1 MPVAIGTFACSLR
14 GIPCSPPAPAPL
26 GCARVKLSFFGAT
39 QTVTGSRYLLTCG
52 ERRVLVDCGLFQG
65 YKNLRLKNWNRP
77 PFDAG
82 AIDAVL
88 LTHAHLDHSGYL
100 PLLVRNGF
108 HGPIYATPATLAL
121 CRILLPDSGHLQE
134 EQAQF
139 ANRHG
144 FSKHSPAL
152 PLYTE
157 RDAHA
162 CLKRFVAVE
171 FDGKFDPISGVRAQ
185 FLRAGHLPGAA
196 SVSVRYAGTSVL
208 FSGDVGR
215 PQDPLM
221 RAPAAPAAA
230 DYVVVESTYGDRRH
244 PSVDA
249 LLELRAVLHRTCERG
264 GVLVIPT
271 FAVGRAQ
278 LLLLLIARLK
288 AAGEIADIPVFL
300 DSPMAIDATEL
311 LERFGAEHRLSA
323 SDAAAVGRV
332 ATLVREPEESKTL
345 DRLRTPAIIL
355 AASGMA
361 TGGRVLHHL
370 KVFVTDARNTILFS
384 GFQAGGTRGAA
395 LVAGAGEIR
404 IHGETFPVRAE
415 VAQLQSASAHA
426 DADEMLTWLRQIP
439 RAPRNTFV
447 THGEPAASDALRR
460 RIVSELGWP
469 ASVPEFRDELP
480 L

>member
-1 MPVAIGTFACSLR
+1 M
-14 GIPCSPPAPAPL
+14 
-26 GCARVKLSFFGAT
+26 KLSFFGAT

-65 YKNLRLKNWNRP
+65 YKYLRLKNWNQP
-77 PFDAG
+77 PFAAG

-108 HGPIYATPATLAL
+108 KGRIYATPATIEL

-139 ANRHG
+139 ANRQG

-157 RDAHA
+157 RDAYES
-162 CLKRFVAVE
+162 LKRFEAVDFGRE
-171 FDGKFDPISGVRAQ
+171 IEPTSGVRAQ
-185 FLRAGHLPGAA
+185 FMRSGHLLGAA
-196 SVSVRYAGTSVL
+196 SIKVHHAGTSVL
-208 FSGDVGR
+208 FSGDLGR

-221 RAPAAPAAA
+221 RAPVPPVAA
-230 DYVVVESTYGDRRH
+230 DYLVVESTYGDRLH
-244 PSVDA
+244 PSADV
-249 LLELRAVLHRTCERG
+249 LSELRAAIRRTSERG
-264 GVLVIPT
+264 GVIVIPT

-278 LLLLLIARLK
+278 LLLLLMARLK
-288 AAGEIADIPVFL
+288 AAGEIADIPTYL

-311 LERFGAEHRLSA
+311 LEHFAAEHRLSA
-323 SDAAAVGRV
+323 ADARAVGRS
-332 ATLVREPEESKTL
+332 AALVRTAEESKVL
-345 DRLRTPAIIL
+345 DRIREPAIIL

-370 KVFVTDARNTILFS
+370 KVFVTDARNAILFS

-395 LVAGAGEIR
+395 LVAGATQIR
-404 IHGETFPVRAE
+404 IHGESFPVRAE
-415 VAQLQSASAHA
+415 VAQLQTASAHA
-426 DADEMLTWLRQIP
+426 DADELLAWLRQIP
-439 RAPRNTFV
+439 HAPRRTFV
-447 THGEPAASDALRR
+447 THGESAASDALRQ
-460 RIVSELGWP
+460 RIQSELGWQV
-469 ASVPEFRDELP
+469 SVPEFRDEIAL
-480 L
+480 

>member
-1 MPVAIGTFACSLR
+1 MQ
-14 GIPCSPPAPAPL
+14 
-26 GCARVKLSFFGAT
+26 LSFFGAT

-65 YKNLRLKNWNRP
+65 YKHLRLKNWSRL
-77 PFDAG
+77 PFA
-82 AIDAVL
+82 ANEVDAVL

-100 PLLVRNGF
+100 PLLVKNGF
-108 HGPIYATPATLAL
+108 KGPIYATNATLEL

-157 RDAHA
+157 QDAHH
-162 CLKRFVAVE
+162 CLERFRAVSFAE
-171 FDGKFDPISGVRAQ
+171 EIEPAPGIRAS
-185 FLRAGHLPGAA
+185 FTRAGHLLGAA
-196 SVSVRYAGTSVL
+196 SVRVQHGGRSIL

-215 PQDPLM
+215 PHDPLM
-221 RAPAAPAAA
+221 RAPVAPVAA
-230 DYVVVESTYGDRRH
+230 DYLVVESTYGDRTH
-244 PSVDA
+244 PA
-249 LLELRAVLHRTCERG
+249 WEPQTELRDVIRRTCGRG
-264 GVLVIPT
+264 GVIVIPT

-278 LLLLLIARLK
+278 LLLLLIARLQ
-288 AAGEIADIPVFL
+288 ASGEIPGVPVYL

-311 LERFGAEHRLSA
+311 FARFGAEHRLSR
-323 SDAAAVGRV
+323 DEAATMGGIA
-332 ATLVREPEESKTL
+332 ALVRTAEQSKAL
-345 DRLRTPAIIL
+345 DRIRAPAIIL

-361 TGGRVLHHL
+361 TGGRVVHHL
-370 KVFVTDARNTILFS
+370 KVFAPDARNTILFS

-395 LVAGAGEIR
+395 LVAGAPQLR

-426 DADEMLTWLRQIP
+426 DADELIAWLRQLP
-439 RAPRNTFV
+439 AAPRQVFV
-447 THGEPAASDALRR
+447 THGEASASDALRH
-460 RIVSELGWP
+460 RIHAELGW
-469 ASVPEFRDELP
+469 SVIVPEYRDEVAL
-480 L
+480 

>member
-1 MPVAIGTFACSLR
+1 MQ
-14 GIPCSPPAPAPL
+14 
-26 GCARVKLSFFGAT
+26 LSFFGAT

-65 YKNLRLKNWNRP
+65 YKHLRLKNWSRL
-77 PFDAG
+77 PFA
-82 AIDAVL
+82 ANEVDAVL

-100 PLLVRNGF
+100 PLLVKNGF
-108 HGPIYATPATLAL
+108 KGPIYATNATLEL

-157 RDAHA
+157 QDAHH
-162 CLKRFVAVE
+162 CLERFRAVSFAE
-171 FDGKFDPISGVRAQ
+171 EIEPAPDIRAS
-185 FLRAGHLPGAA
+185 FARAGHLLGAA
-196 SVSVRYAGTSVL
+196 SVRVQHGGRSIL

-215 PQDPLM
+215 PHDPLM
-221 RAPAAPAAA
+221 RAPVAPVAA
-230 DYVVVESTYGDRRH
+230 DYLVVESTYGDRTH
-244 PSVDA
+244 PA
-249 LLELRAVLHRTCERG
+249 WEPQTELRDVIRRTCGRG
-264 GVLVIPT
+264 GVIVIPT

-278 LLLLLIARLK
+278 LLLLLIARLQ
-288 AAGEIADIPVFL
+288 ASGEIPGVPVYL

-311 LERFGAEHRLSA
+311 FARFGAEHRLSR
-323 SDAAAVGRV
+323 DEAATMGGIA
-332 ATLVREPEESKTL
+332 ALVRTAEQSKAL
-345 DRLRTPAIIL
+345 DRIRAPAIIL

-361 TGGRVLHHL
+361 TGGRVVHHL
-370 KVFVTDARNTILFS
+370 KVFAPDARNTILFS

-395 LVAGAGEIR
+395 LVAGAPQLR

-426 DADEMLTWLRQIP
+426 DADELIAWLRQLP
-439 RAPRNTFV
+439 AAPRQVFV
-447 THGEPAASDALRR
+447 THGEASASDALRH
-460 RIVSELGWP
+460 RIHAELGW
-469 ASVPEFRDELP
+469 SVIVPEYRDEVAL
-480 L
+480 

>member
-1 MPVAIGTFACSLR
+1 MQ
-14 GIPCSPPAPAPL
+14 
-26 GCARVKLSFFGAT
+26 LSFFGAT

-65 YKNLRLKNWNRP
+65 YKHLRLKNWSRL
-77 PFDAG
+77 PFA
-82 AIDAVL
+82 ANEVDAVL

-100 PLLVRNGF
+100 PLLVKNGF
-108 HGPIYATPATLAL
+108 KGPIYATNATLEL

-157 RDAHA
+157 QDAHH
-162 CLKRFVAVE
+162 CLERFRAVSFAE
-171 FDGKFDPISGVRAQ
+171 EIEPAPDIRAS
-185 FLRAGHLPGAA
+185 FARAGHLLGAA
-196 SVSVRYAGTSVL
+196 SVRVQHGGRSIL

-215 PQDPLM
+215 PHDPLM
-221 RAPAAPAAA
+221 RAPVAPVAA
-230 DYVVVESTYGDRRH
+230 DYLVVESTYGDRTH
-244 PSVDA
+244 PA
-249 LLELRAVLHRTCERG
+249 WEPQTELRDVIRRTCGRG
-264 GVLVIPT
+264 GVIVIPT

-278 LLLLLIARLK
+278 LLLLLIARLQ
-288 AAGEIADIPVFL
+288 ASGEIPGVPVYL

-311 LERFGAEHRLSA
+311 FARFGAEHRLSR
-323 SDAAAVGRV
+323 DEAAAMGGI
-332 ATLVREPEESKTL
+332 AALVRTAEQSKAL
-345 DRLRTPAIIL
+345 DRIRAPAIIL

-361 TGGRVLHHL
+361 TGGRVVHHL
-370 KVFVTDARNTILFS
+370 KVFAPDARNTILFS

-395 LVAGAGEIR
+395 LVAGAPQLR

-426 DADEMLTWLRQIP
+426 DADELIAWLRQLP
-439 RAPRNTFV
+439 AAPRQVFV
-447 THGEPAASDALRR
+447 THGEASASDALRH
-460 RIVSELGWP
+460 RIHAELGW
-469 ASVPEFRDELP
+469 SVIVPEYRDEVAL
-480 L
+480 

>member
-1 MPVAIGTFACSLR
+1 MQ
-14 GIPCSPPAPAPL
+14 
-26 GCARVKLSFFGAT
+26 LSFFGAT

-65 YKNLRLKNWNRP
+65 YKHLRLKNWSRL
-77 PFDAG
+77 PFA
-82 AIDAVL
+82 ANEVDAVL

-100 PLLVRNGF
+100 PLLVKNGF
-108 HGPIYATPATLAL
+108 KGPIYATNATLEL

-157 RDAHA
+157 QDAHH
-162 CLKRFVAVE
+162 CLERFRAVSFAE
-171 FDGKFDPISGVRAQ
+171 EIEPAPGVRAS
-185 FLRAGHLPGAA
+185 FTRAGHLLGAA
-196 SVSVRYAGTSVL
+196 SVRVQHGGRSIL

-215 PQDPLM
+215 PHDPLM
-221 RAPAAPAAA
+221 RAPVAPVAA
-230 DYVVVESTYGDRRH
+230 DYLVVESTYGDRTH
-244 PSVDA
+244 PA
-249 LLELRAVLHRTCERG
+249 WEPQTELRDVIRRTCGRG
-264 GVLVIPT
+264 GVIVIPT

-278 LLLLLIARLK
+278 LLLLLIARLQ
-288 AAGEIADIPVFL
+288 ASGEIPGVPVYL

-311 LERFGAEHRLSA
+311 FARFGAEHRLSR
-323 SDAAAVGRV
+323 DEAATMGGIA
-332 ATLVREPEESKTL
+332 ALVRTAEQSKAL
-345 DRLRTPAIIL
+345 DRIRAPAIIL

-361 TGGRVLHHL
+361 TGGRVVHHL
-370 KVFVTDARNTILFS
+370 KVFAPDARNTILFS

-395 LVAGAGEIR
+395 LVAGAPQLR

-426 DADEMLTWLRQIP
+426 DADELIAWLRQLP
-439 RAPRNTFV
+439 AAPRQVFV
-447 THGEPAASDALRR
+447 THGEASASDALRH
-460 RIVSELGWP
+460 RIHTELGW
-469 ASVPEFRDELP
+469 SVIVPEYRDEVAL
-480 L
+480 